1 MPTINPTEL
10 AKKAGIWSKFKDED
24 GKFIPLDVPTGIETE
39 GKAINKRVDGRDAA
53 YERIKILREK
63 YEEWANGPDGVIDD
77 PGPKPEP
84 VQRPMEVESA
94 GPGDEDK
101 FRKITDEWFDSTY
114 LTEYLPST
122 ELWSIANNLWIEK
135 QADERARLLERKT
148 KSPWKVIG
156 RIAAVTAAA
165 LLIPMGVGYP
175 LAAYDVLPQWACM
188 LIGGLGAVGGLFA
201 AEHFISSRRS
211 HN

>member
-10 AKKAGIWSKFKDED
+10 AKKAGIWPKFKDDD
-24 GKFIPLDVPTGIETE
+24 GKFMPLDVPTGIETE

-77 PGPKPEP
+77 PGPKPDP

-101 FRKITDEWFDSTY
+101 FRKLTDEWFDTTY

-122 ELWSIANNLWIEK
+122 ELWSIANNLWVEK
-135 QADERARLLERKT
+135 QADERARLLERKA

-165 LLIPMGVGYP
+165 LLIPMGVG
-175 LAAYDVLPQWACM
+175 
-188 LIGGLGAVGGLFA
+188 
-201 AEHFISSRRS
+201 
-211 HN
+211 